1 MSRCRMR
8 HAQVPQ
14 VPTSLGTPKLVP
26 IVMPW
31 ILLDFRNL
39 AVGKA
44 IALIGEVRVIMELL
58 MLIGFA
64 GAVVLLGFLSC
75 LAGGSSERKHIRGG
89 RSEMPA
95 PKWPARR

>member
-1 MSRCRMR
+1 M
-8 HAQVPQ
+8 
-14 VPTSLGTPKLVP
+14 G
-26 IVMPW
+26 
-31 ILLDFRNL
+31 
-39 AVGKA
+39 
-44 IALIGEVRVIMELL
+44 LL

-75 LAGGSSERKHIRGG
+75 LAGGSSERKHMRGDG